1 VTLHRNA
8 RTCPKSRRL
17 LVDRVLHG
25 WLIRDAAAAAGVSE
39 RTVAKW
45 LRRFREEGDAG
56 LADRSSA
63 PGRVP
68 NRTAPERVEA
78 ILALRELR
86 FTAAE
91 IAETLGIAHSTVSAV
106 LKRHGRGRLP
116 RPDADRP
123 ENRYERAQP
132 GELVHIDVKKLGKVA
147 GVGHRITGQR
157 RVGGGDGRGPGWEF
171 VHVCVDDCT
180 RLAYVE
186 VLESE
191 RTDAVCGFLEHA
203 VEWFASHGIRVERLM
218 TDNGPAYR
226 SLAHRA
232 VCRRLGLKHLFTEPY
247 RPRTNGKA
255 ERFIKTLTERWAYGG
270 VYLTNTQR
278 RAALTGFLDHYNY
291 RRPHRALNRE
301 PPIQRLAERNNLART
316 YS

>member
-1 VTLHRNA
+1 M
-8 RTCPKSRRL
+8 
-17 LVDRVLHG
+17 DRVLHG
-25 WLIRDAAAAAGVSE
+25 WLIRDAAEAAGISQ
-39 RTVAKW
+39 RTACKW
-45 LRRFREEGDAG
+45 LKRYREEGERG

-63 PGRVP
+63 PRRVA
-68 NRTAPERVEA
+68 NRTAPERVQA

-116 RPDADRP
+116 RLDADRP

-191 RTDAVCGFLEHA
+191 RADAVCAFLERA
-203 VEWFASHGIRVERLM
+203 VRWFATHGIRVERVM
-218 TDNGPAYR
+218 TDGCCFYVKLTVPVR
-226 SLAHRA
+226 VLQWIVTLR
-232 VCRRLGLKHLFTEPY
+232 VRRLGVLVGMVVAGSGWSRCQT
-247 RPRTNGKA
+247 
-255 ERFIKTLTERWAYGG
+255 
-270 VYLTNTQR
+270 R
-278 RAALTGFLDHYNY
+278 RARWRLRQRIAS
-291 RRPHRALNRE
+291 RRVLPSACLRAR
-301 PPIQRLAERNNLART
+301 
-316 YS
+316 